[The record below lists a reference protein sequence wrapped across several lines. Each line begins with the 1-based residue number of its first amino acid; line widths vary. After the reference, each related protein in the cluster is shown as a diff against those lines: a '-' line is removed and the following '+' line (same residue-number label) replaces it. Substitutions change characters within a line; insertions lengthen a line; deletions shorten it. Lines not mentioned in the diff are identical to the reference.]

1 MCGVYG
7 VYGEATFP
15 ETKNNSVCMNINWL
29 GVMYIC
35 LLIGWGLKIAR
46 LSQELGNKVL
56 FIPCQ
61 AI

>member
-7 VYGEATFP
+7 IYGEGSFP
-15 ETKNNSVCMNINWL
+15 KTKNNSICVSINWL
-29 GVMYIC
+29 GVVWVC
-35 LLIGWGLKIAR
+35 LLIGWGLEIAR
-46 LSQELGNKVL
+46 LSQELGDKVL